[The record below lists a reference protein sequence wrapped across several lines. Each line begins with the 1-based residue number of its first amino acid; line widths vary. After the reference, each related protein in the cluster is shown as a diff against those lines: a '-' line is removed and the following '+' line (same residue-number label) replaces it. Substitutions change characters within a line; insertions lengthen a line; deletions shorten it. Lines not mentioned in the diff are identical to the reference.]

1 MSKHAKPF
9 ILSKSARLVLA
20 VVGTLI
26 AAALAVVGILIGLSR
41 HQDVLPSSSLPA
53 AATTTSETATT
64 TTTTTEPSTTTT
76 TKVVFKELTFSSPA
90 KTTFTTTESSVA
102 FSGSTDPSSTLTVN
116 GKNIPLST
124 IGGFSIDQK
133 LTEGV
138 NTFRFESGGKT
149 VTYKI
154 TYQIDILRSVTPD
167 KALTLEGGGSIQFR
181 ATAHK
186 KAALTATFNGKT
198 LKMSRTIDTD
208 GEAFDDG
215 GDFTTYQAT
224 FTLPAG
230 TANKQQS
237 LGSAT
242 VTAKYNGLTETMKS
256 GAVTVKAVT
265 ATRYITVTRDY
276 AETFSGSVVNDYSRP
291 DSAYLPAGTVDK
303 IVKTGSAAGNTYY
316 LLGCGRWVYTK
327 DVEITDKVKSL
338 TKTALRGGQT
348 TVTDKATVLA
358 FDADWKIP
366 YNVQLAP
373 QTYKAPNA
381 SVPDYAI
388 TEQTTE
394 YIDLTFYYTDKTP
407 TAPSMKDSPL
417 FSSAAWRTTDGNPV
431 LRLTLRK
438 KGQFYGYSVR
448 WEENTLVFSFKHPNS
463 AADNPAE
470 KPLQGMRIVL
480 DAGHGGSSVGT
491 YSTIAGYYEKTAVLD
506 YSLVLQKKLEALGAT
521 VVMTRTTDVLPDNP
535 TMSTRTAHAR
545 NNNTDLLLSIHMN
558 GSQAA
563 SASGCTLHYF
573 NEYSYTVAKRL
584 TDTMRAVEK
593 AHGVGNRNQVTVWS
607 PFFMARL
614 HDCPAVL
621 IECGF
626 MTNAHNMQK
635 LVDATYKDQLT
646 DAIVKAVVDYFSSL
660 PIYETS
666 TTTTTTTTTTTST
679 TTTTTTTEP
688 DDTSEPTDDSSS
700 TTESTT
706 ETDTTEST
714 TSKTDH
720 NETSEGGGES
730 PPPGFFFFQN
740 PRGLAFLRIP
750 YCCYW
755 YCSRLQSQSSG
766 RRLPHRSCTE
776 RWWVRW

>member
-1 MSKHAKPF
+1 MSKHAKPV
-9 ILSKSARLVLA
+9 ILSKTARLVLA
-20 VVGTLI
+20 IGGTLI
-26 AAALAVVGILIGLSR
+26 AAAVVVGGILIGLNR
-41 HQDVLPSSSLPA
+41 HRDASPSSSLPA
-53 AATTTSETATT
+53 AATTASETTTTATEPT
-64 TTTTTEPSTTTT
+64 TTTTTE
-76 TKVVFKELTFSSPA
+76 VVFKELTFSSPT

-102 FSGSTDPSSTLTVN
+102 FSGSTDPNATLTVN
-116 GKNIPLST
+116 GKAVPLST

-149 VTYKI
+149 VTYQI
-154 TYQIDILRSVTPD
+154 TYQIDILQSVTPN

-198 LKMSRTIDTD
+198 LKMSRTIDPD

-215 GDFTTYQAT
+215 GDYTTYQAT

-242 VTAKYNGLTETMKS
+242 VTARYNGLTETMKS
-256 GAVTVKAVT
+256 GAVTIKAVT

-291 DSAYLPAGTVDK
+291 ENAYLPAGTVDK

-316 LLGCGRWVYTK
+316 LLGCGRWVYTD
-327 DVEITDKVKSL
+327 DVEITNSIKTL
-338 TKTALRGGQT
+338 NKTALRGGQT
-348 TVTDKATVLA
+348 AVTDKATVLT
-358 FDADWKIP
+358 FGADWKIP
-366 YNVQLAP
+366 FNLKLAP
-373 QTYKAPNA
+373 QTYRAPNA
-381 SVPDYAI
+381 TVPSYAI

-394 YIDLTFYYTDKTP
+394 YIDLTFYYTNTVP
-407 TAPSMKDSPL
+407 AAPSMKNSPL
-417 FSSAAWRTTDGNPV
+417 FFSAAWRTEDGNAV

-448 WEENTLVFSFKHPNS
+448 WEDNALVFSFKHPNS
-463 AADNPAE
+463 AADNPTK
-470 KPLQGMRIVL
+470 KPLQGIRIVL
-480 DAGHGGSSVGT
+480 DAGHGGSSIGT
-491 YSTIAGYYEKTAVLD
+491 YGTIKGYYEKTATLD
-506 YSLVLQKKLEALGAT
+506 YTLILQKKLEALGAT
-521 VVMTRTTDVLPDNP
+521 IVMTRTTDVLPDNP
-535 TMSTRTAHAR
+535 TMSDRTTLAR

-558 GSQAA
+558 GSQAS

-593 AHGVGNRNQVTVWS
+593 AHGVGNRNEVTVWS

-621 IECGF
+621 VECGF

-635 LVDATYKDQLT
+635 LVDTAYKDQLT
-646 DAIVKAVVDYFSSL
+646 DAIVKAVVDYFTAL
-660 PIYETS
+660 PIYPKTTTTEPSDTTTTTENTTTTAEPSNTTTTTES
-666 TTTTTTTTTTTST
+666 TTTTTDNTTESITGDST
-679 TTTTTTTEP
+679 TTENEDTKTTDGE
-688 DDTSEPTDDSSS
+688 DNSSPS
-700 TTESTT
+700 V
-706 ETDTTEST
+706 
-714 TSKTDH
+714 
-720 NETSEGGGES
+720 
-730 PPPGFFFFQN
+730 
-740 PRGLAFLRIP
+740 I
-750 YCCYW
+750 Y
-755 YCSRLQSQSSG
+755 
-766 RRLPHRSCTE
+766 
-776 RWWVRW
+776 